1 MSNYDWRCHW
11 RCGFTLQIFGKNGLL
26 YAASSNRGLI
36 ILLLD
41 IHLLKTYLLCV
52 IVKKN
57 HKQNFYL
64 SILVIIS
71 GILNGCTWK
80 ILLVQCYIKL
90 HYNRF
95 YTTIRLH
102 KISLEQCCIVFCF
115 CLIFSNTLT
124 LYHLWGV
131 AHCTSPSVPCP
142 LFHFISN

>member
-11 RCGFTLQIFGKNGLL
+11 SCGFTLQIFGKNGLL

-41 IHLLKTYLLCV
+41 IHLLKTYVVCYCE
-52 IVKKN
+52 KK

-71 GILNGCTWK
+71 GNLNGCTWK
-80 ILLVQCYIKL
+80 IWLVQCYIKL